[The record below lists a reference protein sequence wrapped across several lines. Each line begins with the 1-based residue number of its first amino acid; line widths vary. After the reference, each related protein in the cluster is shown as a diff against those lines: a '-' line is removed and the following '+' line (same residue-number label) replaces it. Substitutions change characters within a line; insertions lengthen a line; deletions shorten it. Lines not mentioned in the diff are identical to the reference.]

1 MGVKNQFLRLGCF
14 KLNSG
19 TQISFWEDI
28 WLGNQAFKT
37 QYQDLYSIVHKST
50 PLNVSFRR
58 VLAGNKLSQWHDLVA
73 RLLHI
78 NLGEE
83 SDKFVWQLNKNRSF
97 SVQSMYNH
105 LVNNGVKVTQEI
117 WRMKLP
123 LKIKIFL

>member
-1 MGVKNQFLRLGCF
+1 LGCF

-19 TQISFWEDI
+19 TQISFCEDI

-37 QYQDLYSIVHKST
+37 QYPDLYSIVRRKHATVAEVLQST

-58 VLAGNKLSQWHDLVA
+58 ALTENKLSQWHDLVG
-73 RLLHI
+73 RLLDI

-83 SDKFVWQLNKNRSF
+83 SDKFVWQLYKNGSF

-105 LVNNGVKVTQEI
+105 LVNNGVKVT
-117 WRMKLP
+117 
-123 LKIKIFL
+123 